1 VNLRPARPLEEP
13 EVNMTSLIDVVL
25 ILVVFF
31 VISTSFVREA
41 RLNVALPEAALEP
54 GARVPPTLEVLV
66 DARGRYFVDQQ
77 EVVDQSADALARAL
91 RQKAGEV
98 KGQTL
103 TIRADGKAS
112 HQAVVTV
119 LEVAGQVGFEDI
131 AILTVRPGR

>member
-1 VNLRPARPLEEP
+1 
-13 EVNMTSLIDVVL
+13 MTSLIDVVL

-91 RQKAGEV
+91 RQKAGAEPR
-98 KGQTL
+98 GQTL

-131 AILTVRPGR
+131 AILTVRPAR